1 MKTGFVYRIVIDGYV
16 RYVGVSNN
24 VVRRGKEHVRAFK
37 KGDSKYLYKKMR
49 EGGLDESY
57 LILEVI
63 SDELTILDARRLEA
77 KIILE
82 DYFSGKYLFQ
92 SAPFSFK
99 YF

>member
-1 MKTGFVYRIVIDGYV
+1 
-16 RYVGVSNN
+16 
-24 VVRRGKEHVRAFK
+24 
-37 KGDSKYLYKKMR
+37 MR
-49 EGGLDESY
+49 EMHLDESY
-57 LILEVI
+57 LVLEVI
-63 SDELTILDARRLEA
+63 SELPILDARRLEA

>member
-1 MKTGFVYRIVIDGYV
+1 MKTGFVYRIIIDGYV
-16 RYVGVSNN
+16 RYVGVTNN
-24 VVRRGKEHVRAFK
+24 VIRRTKEHVRAFK
-37 KGDSKYLYKKMR
+37 KGDNKYLYKKMR
-49 EGGLDESY
+49 EMHLDENY
-57 LILEVI
+57 LVLEIISEELPILE
-63 SDELTILDARRLEA
+63 ARRLEA